1 VGHVVCA
8 QEAWAQLE
16 LDVVLFVPVGEA
28 PHRTLEADPGAEV
41 RVSLCER
48 AVAGDERFQVSRVE
62 VDRAGPSYT
71 VDTLSG
77 LAGDSPDA
85 ELVLILGGDQAA
97 TLPSWHRPE
106 EVVRLATVATVE
118 RAGGRRGEISEQ
130 VASVGGVPVFFT
142 MPRIDVSSSSIRER
156 LAAGGPIRYLV
167 PAGVAELIVER
178 GLYSAPAAVGAG

>member
-1 VGHVVCA
+1 LVCA

-16 LDVVLFVPVGEA
+16 LDIVLFVPVGEA

-48 AVAGDERFQVSRVE
+48 AVAGDERFSVSRAE
-62 VDRAGPSYT
+62 VDRTGLSYT
-71 VDTLSG
+71 VDTLSA
-77 LAGDSPDA
+77 LASESPEA

-97 TLPSWHRPE
+97 ALPSWHRPE

-118 RAGGRRGEISEQ
+118 REGGKRDEIAER
-130 VASVGGVPVFFT
+130 VTSVGGVPVFFT

-156 LAAGGPIRYLV
+156 LAAGGPVRYLV
-167 PAGVAELIVER
+167 PEGVARLIEER
-178 GLYSAPAAVGAG
+178 DLYSESAAVGAG